1 MSPVM
6 PTNTAVSHR
15 SQAERRAHTRA
26 ALLESAARALSRD
39 GYGNLKLADVAE
51 EAGYTRGAIY
61 HLFDDKEDL
70 ALAVVA
76 WVDETWQQQV
86 GFTLDSQGEPL
97 ALLVS
102 LARGHI
108 AYCRDGKARV
118 MMTLRVEFAE
128 REHPVGEAVWSIA
141 ASLRKRVEQLIVR
154 GRRSGSIPPGPPAR
168 IMAAAY
174 LSVIEGLAIGI
185 AGRTPHDELL
195 AERMVLGLLAG
206 ASG

>member
-1 MSPVM
+1 M
-6 PTNTAVSHR
+6 PTDTAIAHR
-15 SQAERRAHTRA
+15 SQAERRAQTRA
-26 ALLESAARALSRD
+26 ALLESASRALSRD
-39 GYGNLKLADVAE
+39 GYGNLKLADVAA

-61 HLFDDKEDL
+61 HLFEDKEDL

-76 WVDETWQQQV
+76 WVDETWRQQV
-86 GFTLDSQGEPL
+86 WSTVDPQGEPL
-97 ALLVS
+97 QVLVS

-108 AYCRDGKARV
+108 AYCRDGRARV

-128 REHPVGEAVWSIA
+128 REHPVGEAVWGIA
-141 ASLRKRVEQLIVR
+141 ASLRKRVEQIVTR

-174 LSVIEGLAIGI
+174 LSAVEGLAIGI

-195 AERMVLGLLAG
+195 AERLVLGLFA
-206 ASG
+206 AAPV

>member
-1 MSPVM
+1 M
-6 PTNTAVSHR
+6 PTDTHVSHR
-15 SQAERRAHTRA
+15 SQAERRAQTRA

-39 GYGNLKLADVAE
+39 GYGNLKLADVAA

-61 HLFDDKEDL
+61 HLFEDKEDL

-76 WVDETWQQQV
+76 WVEETWQQQV
-86 GFTLDSQGEPL
+86 GSAVDPQGEPL
-97 ALLVS
+97 QVLVS

-108 AYCRDGKARV
+108 AYCRDGCARV

-128 REHPVGEAVWSIA
+128 REHPVGEAVWGIA
-141 ASLRKRVEQLIVR
+141 ASLRKRVEQIVVR

-174 LSVIEGLAIGI
+174 LSAVEGLAIGI

-195 AERMVLGLLAG
+195 AERMVLGLFAG
-206 ASG
+206 ASA

>member
-1 MSPVM
+1 M
-6 PTNTAVSHR
+6 PANPSSAHR

-39 GYGNLKLADVAE
+39 GYSNLKLADVAA

-61 HLFDDKEDL
+61 HLFEDKEDL

-76 WVDETWQQQV
+76 WVDETWQQRV
-86 GFTLDSQGEPL
+86 GSAVDPRGEPMQV
-97 ALLVS
+97 LVS
-102 LARGHI
+102 LARGHL
-108 AYCRDGKARV
+108 AYCRDGRARV

-128 REHPVGEAVWSIA
+128 REHPVGEAVWAIA
-141 ASLRKRVEQLIVR
+141 ASLRKRVELIINR

-168 IMAAAY
+168 VMAAAY
-174 LSVIEGLAIGI
+174 LSAVEGLAIGI

-195 AERMVLGLLAG
+195 AERLVLGLFAR
-206 ASG
+206 AST